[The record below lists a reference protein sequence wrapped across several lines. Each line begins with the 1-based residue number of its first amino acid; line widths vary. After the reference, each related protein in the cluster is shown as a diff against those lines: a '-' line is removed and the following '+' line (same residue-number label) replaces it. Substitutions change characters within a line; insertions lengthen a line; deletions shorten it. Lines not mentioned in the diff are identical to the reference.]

1 MERLA
6 NAKLIFTK
14 LKDLVNIGSD
24 LLRNDVI
31 IGHIFSWRLLSGS
44 LIVYIWTIPFFFD
57 FPSKVLD
64 NFFPINTM
72 KTKNISN

>member
-14 LKDLVNIGSD
+14 LKDLVNIGSG

-31 IGHIFSWRLLSGS
+31 IGHIFLGGYYLAH
-44 LIVYIWTIPFFFD
+44 
-57 FPSKVLD
+57 
-64 NFFPINTM
+64 
-72 KTKNISN
+72 